1 MMDALDIN
9 LRHLRALPLIAD
21 HGSMSAAAEMIGLSQ
36 PALSQ
41 GLSKLEAV
49 FGAALFERNLDG
61 MVATPAGAR
70 VVQRAR
76 AALAHLSR
84 ATRACGRTDRRG
96 FARPENL
103 LTATQLRGLL
113 SLADAGSFVG
123 AAQATGLSQPALHR
137 AVRDV
142 EQLCAAPLVERRG
155 RGVALTAAGRG
166 LARGFRLAIAELTAA
181 LQEAGQETRA
191 GGRICIGAMPLCRA
205 VLLPQAITQLARANP
220 GAKIDIVE
228 GAYQDL
234 VEPLRD
240 GRIDLMIGALR
251 DPSPSDL
258 EQRAL
263 FTDQLIVTARAGHP
277 LAKTASPAL
286 ADLALYPWIIGRAGT
301 PLRGQWEVLFDANGL
316 SRPEAP
322 IECGSVMTIRGLLR
336 ENDFLTLLSPDQ
348 VAVEIDSG
356 LLIQVGR
363 PLAATLRTIGVTWRR
378 DWRPPPLQSQ
388 FLDLLCEAVG
398 SSGIPKNQ

>member
-1 MMDALDIN
+1 MNPSDIN

-21 HGSMSAAAEMIGLSQ
+21 HGSISTAAEMIGLSQ

-41 GLSKLEAV
+41 GLGKLEAT
-49 FGAALFERNLDG
+49 FGVALFDRNLNG
-61 MVATPAGAR
+61 MIATPAGAPVIR
-70 VVQRAR
+70 RAR
-76 AALAHLSR
+76 AALGHLSR
-84 ATRACGRTDRRG
+84 AMRAWGRSDRRG

-103 LTATQLRGLL
+103 LTAAQLRGLL

-137 AVRDV
+137 AVREV

-155 RGVALTAAGRG
+155 RGVALTTAGRG
-166 LARGFRLAIAELTAA
+166 VARGFRLAITELTAA
-181 LQEAGQETRA
+181 LEEGRYATLP
-191 GGRICIGAMPLCRA
+191 GGRIRIGAMPLCRA
-205 VLLPQAITQLARANP
+205 VLLPRAVTQLTRMTP
-220 GAKIDIVE
+220 DAKIDIVE

-234 VEPLRD
+234 LEPLRD
-240 GRIDLMIGALR
+240 GRIDLLIGALR
-251 DPSPSDL
+251 DPSPTDL

-277 LAKTASPAL
+277 LAGKPAPTL

-301 PLRGQWEVLFDANGL
+301 PLRQQWELLFEANGL
-316 SRPEAP
+316 ARPKAP
-322 IECGSVMTIRGLLR
+322 IECGSVMTIRGLLC

-348 VAVEIDSG
+348 VAVEMDSG
-356 LLIQVGR
+356 LLIQLGQ
-363 PLAATLRTIGVTWRR
+363 PLLASLRTIGVIWRR

-388 FLDLLCEAVG
+388 FLDLLSGAAK
-398 SSGIPKNQ
+398 SSGIPRNQ